1 MAAAGG
7 RARARTIVLVVV
19 GLVFFGAAMD
29 PVVQSILHP
38 PRCTAGAMLNSV
50 LATLGVF
57 LVLAA
62 LNPSAHR
69 SLITFGAWSSV
80 AHAAVMALM
89 AIPVTAQRTDLLAG
103 AALTGLAGAL
113 LMVFV
118 PERASPAPGV

>member
-1 MAAAGG
+1 MAAAAS
-7 RARARTIVLVVV
+7 RARARTVVLVLV
-19 GLVFFGAAMD
+19 GLVFFGAALG
-29 PVVQSILHP
+29 PVVQSLLHP

-62 LNPSAHR
+62 RNPSAHR
-69 SLITFGAWSSV
+69 SLIIFGAWSSL

-103 AALTGLAGAL
+103 AALTGLAGVL
-113 LMVFV
+113 LTVFAV
-118 PERASPAPGV
+118 ERASPTPV